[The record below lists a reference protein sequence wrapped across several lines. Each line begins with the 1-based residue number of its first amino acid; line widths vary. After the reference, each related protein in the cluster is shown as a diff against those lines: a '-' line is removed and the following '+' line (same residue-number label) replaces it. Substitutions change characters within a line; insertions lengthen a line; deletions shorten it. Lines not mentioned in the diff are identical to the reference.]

1 MAARL
6 DAYAAETLEE
16 PGPDTA
22 VDIDAV
28 VSLAELDRDALEWVS
43 TLEPYGPGN
52 PRPVFASLGVSVR
65 EWRTM
70 GYSDQHVR
78 FVVKQDGNGR
88 YRPGLQPRPILGP
101 ERPAA
106 GPGLHSDH
114 RHLAG
119 QQCLGPEGVPLPAGP
134 GRQRGWL
141 TSFFSQAAR
150 RRALVSSARTIWV
163 LHTSNGSVNAKT
175 IKATI
180 CASFK
185 PPKYTFDSSL
195 RKLRKNRPTE

>member
-78 FVVKQDGNGR
+78 FAVAQDGTAATALAFNQGQFWDPNVR
-88 YRPGLQPRPILGP
+88 LLDLVYTLTIDTWQGNNALALKVSHF
-101 ERPAA
+101 RPAQA
-106 GPGLHSDH
+106 VN
-114 RHLAG
+114 
-119 QQCLGPEGVPLPAGP
+119 GVG
-134 GRQRGWL
+134 
-141 TSFFSQAAR
+141 
-150 RRALVSSARTIWV
+150 
-163 LHTSNGSVNAKT
+163 
-175 IKATI
+175 
-180 CASFK
+180 
-185 PPKYTFDSSL
+185 
-195 RKLRKNRPTE
+195 